1 MDTHSASAS
10 DPAHHCSPTRHGTP
24 GVTAIRRQRPWQF
37 TPIRHFLS
45 RSDMWMYRSLVW
57 SVIIVAVMYLNVG
70 ALLIVIAISQEQNWY
85 LPLTWLPTAALSV
98 AVISRWVLRGVDL
111 RDTRPRLVIAL
122 IVLALVLHIGVV
134 QLSGEPVAKL
144 ALFVTAA
151 GALLT
156 VTAMG
161 PAWVGWVYVAV
172 TGLLLIGTP
181 LPAPM
186 RGVALVVVAVY
197 WFSIKLTLWYVD
209 VMRDLTEARYM
220 ERRLAVSEER
230 LRFADDLHD
239 VVGRSL
245 SIISVQAELA
255 DQLAARH
262 DDQAREHLHQIRT
275 EAAHAA
281 SQMRSLIRGYREPT
295 LATELRGARQL
306 LESAGMTVHVT
317 GQDAWIDPRYTGMAG
332 YFVREAATNILR
344 HSHAENVD
352 IAVSAEGIRVT
363 NDRPVIPR
371 AGGGASIA
379 GAGGVAVIPPGDGA
393 VLPGAEGGPGSGGS
407 GIETLRRKLVELG
420 LGERHDVHVTATPQE
435 FSIEI
440 RFAAISPGAAAPAGT
455 ANPADAV
462 PEPRLGEKESAND
475 YRDPG
480 GR

>member
-1 MDTHSASAS
+1 MITSRARARLGD
-10 DPAHHCSPTRHGTP
+10 PTRQGDP

-57 SVIIVAVMYLNVG
+57 SVIIAAVMYFSVG
-70 ALLIVIAISQEQNWY
+70 ALIVLIAASQEQNWY
-85 LPLTWLPTAALSV
+85 LPFTWLAVAGLSV

-111 RDTRPRLVIAL
+111 RDTRPRIEVAL
-122 IVLALVLHIGVV
+122 IMLAFVSQISVV
-134 QLSGEPVAKL
+134 HLTGGPDAKL
-144 ALFVTAA
+144 ALFVSAA

-156 VTAMG
+156 VTIMG
-161 PAWVGWVYVAV
+161 PAWVGWVYVAA
-172 TGLLLIGTP
+172 TALLLIGTP
-181 LPAPM
+181 LPATG
-186 RGVALVVVAVY
+186 RGIAVALVAVY
-197 WFSIKLTLWYVD
+197 WFSNKLTLWYVD
-209 VMRDLTEARYM
+209 VMRDLTEARHM

-275 EAAHAA
+275 EAAKAA
-281 SQMRSLIRGYREPT
+281 SQMRSLVRGYREPT

-317 GQDAWIDPRYTGMAG
+317 GQDAWINPRYTAMAG

-352 IAVSAEGIRVT
+352 IAVSAEGIQVT
-363 NDRPVIPR
+363 NDRPVLPR
-371 AGGGASIA
+371 AES
-379 GAGGVAVIPPGDGA
+379 
-393 VLPGAEGGPGSGGS
+393 GPGSGGS

-420 LGERHDVHVTATPQE
+420 LGERHDVQVTATPQK
-435 FSIEI
+435 FTIEI
-440 RFAAISPGAAAPAGT
+440 RFAAISPRAANAAGT
-455 ANPADAV
+455 APQPGPAAQPDAV
-462 PEPRLGEKESAND
+462 PEVLTKAEGEFS
-475 YRDPG
+475 
-480 GR
+480 